1 MAQADALQPSHDAPS
16 YVRKHTPQI
25 SISDDNHHVTEA
37 IGGMYGSDDDDY
49 LTPSNRNSRPLSFV
63 GSAIEAYQL
72 APSYLDTKRSSPPR
86 SPLQQTGSNE
96 KLPSSDSVTRKGS
109 LGSENLPLDP
119 SSPPPLSRKSSSSA
133 ETAVQQFP
141 LNDIDYES
149 SPAAVAQELNNLQAI
164 RRMSMS
170 VDNADPDLPSF
181 GSPASPG
188 STSPEASDEDEA
200 SRLFWV
206 PARLHPELA
215 PKEFKTFVEDRVDRI
230 RKRSGSGDSL
240 MPGVERSNSG
250 SSLTRKKSMLS
261 RQIDSSKG
269 YEDGAERLQRKRSES
284 GQSPTSPTAENLQE
298 LEGLVSNVSLDSAR
312 NSLDSGVQMADA
324 PILPAPGPALK
335 RSTRTYMRKDRTP
348 FSRRALSRQSDHSK
362 QSESDGEG
370 GRAPSPSLSIREPS
384 SPGITR
390 VQTEP
395 ALARDA
401 AAAPGADRLTSASSE
416 DVSNQKPK
424 PSPAK
429 DAAVPQSSAAPV
441 TTFHSRIATNG
452 RTTAQIPGAS
462 SPIPQIV
469 ETPPAANTFTVPER
483 KSSHI
488 PPSAP
493 QSSQQHSAPHSHGPT
508 QHHAPPRA
516 RPSARGAHSRPPL
529 VHSASSRSNTNKS
542 TLEDISSH
550 PSPLPG
556 SGNTRTDA
564 LTMVPMYEEKKVE
577 KKDSRKTSWNWLL
590 GSEEKDKE
598 KERKTE
604 DKEREKEASKK
615 SKAAAKNQPKTAE
628 KTRLDVLQSSIDG
641 SPTVPKGRE
650 SLVLDRESFKLEEE
664 RKKESSRRSAD
675 GKKDKDSGILSAI
688 FGGGKRSKEQ
698 KQHHQAPKELLRA
711 PSPEPAPRILRPDID
726 YNWTRFSI
734 LEERAIYRMAHM
746 KLANPRR
753 PLHSQV
759 LLSNFMYSYLAKVQ
773 MYHPQSQVPVAQKTA
788 QARQQQ
794 QMQQQQQQQQQQ
806 REQDAAD
813 AEAEEKQ
820 AQENNKYQNWQEQRK
835 SGDQSTAGAVQQ
847 HSVLETPSNASG
859 QKDYLG
865 YSADSQP
872 FGDQSSL
879 WQDEENNEL
888 W

>member
-1 MAQADALQPSHDAPS
+1 MLQAHTLQASHDAQS
-16 YVRKHTPQI
+16 YVRRHTPQI
-25 SISDDNHHVTEA
+25 SISDDDHHVTEA
-37 IGGMYGSDDDDY
+37 MATAYGSDDDEY
-49 LTPSNRNSRPLSFV
+49 LVPSSNRNSRPLSFV

-72 APSYLDTKRSSPPR
+72 GPSYLDTKPPR

-96 KLPSSDSVTRKGS
+96 KLPTTSDTAARKGS
-109 LGSENLPLDP
+109 LGSENLPLDSSS
-119 SSPPPLSRKSSSSA
+119 SSPPTLSRKSSSSA

-141 LNDIDYES
+141 LNNIDYES
-149 SPAAVAQELNNLQAI
+149 SPAAITQELNNLQAI

-181 GSPASPG
+181 GASAP
-188 STSPEASDEDEA
+188 TSPEPSDEDEA

-215 PKEFKTFVEDRVDRI
+215 PVEFKTFVEDRVDRI
-230 RKRSGSGDSL
+230 RKRSVSGDSL
-240 MPGVERSNSG
+240 MPGVERSSSG

-269 YEDGAERLQRKRSES
+269 YEDGAERLQRKRSEKEHS
-284 GQSPTSPTAENLQE
+284 QTSPTAENLQE
-298 LEGLVSNVSLDSAR
+298 LETLVNNVDLDSAR
-312 NSLDSGVQMADA
+312 NSLDSGVHMDDA
-324 PILPAPGPALK
+324 PILPAGGPALK
-335 RSTRTYMRKDRTP
+335 RSTRTYMRKDRAP
-348 FSRRALSRQSDHSK
+348 FSRRALGRQPDNAR
-362 QSESDGEG
+362 QSESDGESS
-370 GRAPSPSLSIREPS
+370 RAPSPALSMREPP
-384 SPGITR
+384 SPGINR

-395 ALARDA
+395 VVARDTA
-401 AAAPGADRLTSASSE
+401 AGAARLTSTSSE
-416 DVSNQKPK
+416 DLAQHKPM
-424 PSPAK
+424 PSQPKASIPP
-429 DAAVPQSSAAPV
+429 PQSSVPV

-452 RTTAQIPGAS
+452 RTTAAVPGAS

-488 PPSAP
+488 PPSTP
-493 QSSQQHSAPHSHGPT
+493 PSSQQHATAPPPLSHGQT

-516 RPSARGAHSRPPL
+516 RPSPRGAQSRPSL
-529 VHSASSRSNTNKS
+529 IHSNSGRSTKS
-542 TLEDISSH
+542 TLEDISLH

-564 LTMVPMYEEKKVE
+564 LTMVPTYEDKKVE

-615 SKAAAKNQPKTAE
+615 SKAAAKQHPKPAE

-641 SPTVPKGRE
+641 NPTVPKGRE
-650 SLVLDRESFKLEEE
+650 SLVIDRESFKLEEE
-664 RKKESSRRSAD
+664 RRRESTRKSSDGRKE
-675 GKKDKDSGILSAI
+675 KDSGILSAI

-698 KQHHQAPKELLRA
+698 KQQHQAPKESLRA
-711 PSPEPAPRILRPDID
+711 PSPDPIPRILRPDID

-806 REQDAAD
+806 QDQMEQQHGDAAS
-813 AEAEEKQ
+813 AEKVREDTE
-820 AQENNKYQNWQEQRK
+820 
-835 SGDQSTAGAVQQ
+835 STMNQ
-847 HSVLETPSNASG
+847 LLT
-859 QKDYLG
+859 YL
-865 YSADSQP
+865 
-872 FGDQSSL
+872 
-879 WQDEENNEL
+879 
-888 W
+888 

>member
-1 MAQADALQPSHDAPS
+1 MAQAHILQASHDAQS
-16 YVRKHTPQI
+16 YVRRHSPQI

-37 IGGMYGSDDDDY
+37 ITAAYDDDDY
-49 LTPSNRNSRPLSFV
+49 LMPSNRNSRPLSFV

-72 APSYLDTKRSSPPR
+72 GPRSSPPR

-96 KLPSSDSVTRKGS
+96 KLPTADASARKTNHGT
-109 LGSENLPLDP
+109 ENLPLES
-119 SSPPPLSRKSSSSA
+119 SSPPTLSRKSSSS

-149 SPAAVAQELNNLQAI
+149 SPAAITQELNNLQAI

-170 VDNADPDLPSF
+170 VDNADPDLPTF
-181 GSPASPG
+181 GSSTP
-188 STSPEASDEDEA
+188 TSPEPSDEDED

-215 PKEFKTFVEDRVDRI
+215 PVEFKTFVEDRVDRI
-230 RKRSGSGDSL
+230 RKRSVTGDSL

-250 SSLTRKKSMLS
+250 NSLTRKKSMLS
-261 RQIDSSKG
+261 RQIDSPKG
-269 YEDGAERLQRKRSES
+269 YEDGAERLQRKRSEKE
-284 GQSPTSPTAENLQE
+284 QSHTPPTAENLQE
-298 LEGLVSNVSLDSAR
+298 LEDLVSSVDLDSAR

-324 PILPAPGPALK
+324 PIMPAPGPALK
-335 RSTRTYMRKDRTP
+335 RSTRTYMRKDRAP
-348 FSRRALSRQSDHSK
+348 FSRRALSRQSDNTR

-370 GRAPSPSLSIREPS
+370 SRAPSPALSMREPP
-384 SPGITR
+384 SPGINR

-395 ALARDA
+395 AVARDA
-401 AAAPGADRLTSASSE
+401 AAGASRLTSTSSE
-416 DVSNQKPK
+416 DLAQHKTKASQTKTSTPLQNP
-424 PSPAK
+424 
-429 DAAVPQSSAAPV
+429 VPN

-452 RTTAQIPGAS
+452 RTTAPIPGAS

-469 ETPPAANTFTVPER
+469 ETPPAANNFTVPER

-493 QSSQQHSAPHSHGPT
+493 LSSQQHSTPTSSHGST

-516 RPSARGAHSRPPL
+516 RPSARGAHSRPSL
-529 VHSASSRSNTNKS
+529 VHSNSSRSTKS

-564 LTMVPMYEEKKVE
+564 LTMVPTYEEKKVE

-598 KERKTE
+598 KERRTE

-615 SKAAAKNQPKTAE
+615 SKAAAKQHPKAAE

-641 SPTVPKGRE
+641 NPVVPKGRE
-650 SLVLDRESFKLEEE
+650 SLVIDRESFKLEEE
-664 RKKESSRRSAD
+664 RRKESTRKSTD

-698 KQHHQAPKELLRA
+698 KHQHQAPKESLRA
-711 PSPEPAPRILRPDID
+711 PSPDPVPRILRPDID

-773 MYHPQSQVPVAQKTA
+773 MYHPQSQAPVAQKTA

-794 QMQQQQQQQQQQ
+794 QMQQQQQSHQQQQQ
-806 REQDAAD
+806 QDQLQQQHDDAASD
-813 AEAEEKQ
+813 EKRQPGDHASAGAE
-820 AQENNKYQNWQEQRK
+820 
-835 SGDQSTAGAVQQ
+835 QSTRPVDG
-847 HSVLETPSNASG
+847 TPNNNSS

-872 FGDQSSL
+872 FGDQGSL
-879 WQDEENNEL
+879 WQDEEKSEM

>member
-1 MAQADALQPSHDAPS
+1 MAQAHILQASHDAQS
-16 YVRKHTPQI
+16 YVRRHSPQI

-37 IGGMYGSDDDDY
+37 ITAAYDDDDY
-49 LTPSNRNSRPLSFV
+49 LMPSNRNSRPLSFV

-72 APSYLDTKRSSPPR
+72 GPGYLDNKHSLPPR

-96 KLPSSDSVTRKGS
+96 KLPTADTSARKANHGT
-109 LGSENLPLDP
+109 ENLPLES
-119 SSPPPLSRKSSSSA
+119 SSPPTLSRKSSSS

-149 SPAAVAQELNNLQAI
+149 SPAAITQELNNLQAI

-170 VDNADPDLPSF
+170 VDNADPDLPTF
-181 GSPASPG
+181 GSSAP
-188 STSPEASDEDEA
+188 TSPEPSDEDED

-215 PKEFKTFVEDRVDRI
+215 PVEFKTFVEDRVDRI
-230 RKRSGSGDSL
+230 RKRSVTGDSL

-250 SSLTRKKSMLS
+250 NSLTRKKSMLS
-261 RQIDSSKG
+261 RQIDSPKG
-269 YEDGAERLQRKRSES
+269 YEDGAERLQRKRSEKE
-284 GQSPTSPTAENLQE
+284 QSHTPPTAENLQE
-298 LEGLVSNVSLDSAR
+298 LEDLVNSVDLDSAR

-324 PILPAPGPALK
+324 PIMPAPGPALK
-335 RSTRTYMRKDRTP
+335 RSTRTYMRKDRAP
-348 FSRRALSRQSDHSK
+348 FSRRALSRQSDNAR

-370 GRAPSPSLSIREPS
+370 SRAPSPALSMREPP
-384 SPGITR
+384 SPGINR

-395 ALARDA
+395 AVARDA
-401 AAAPGADRLTSASSE
+401 AAGASRLTSTSSE
-416 DVSNQKPK
+416 DLALHKTKASQ
-424 PSPAK
+424 AK
-429 DAAVPQSSAAPV
+429 TSTPLQNPVPN

-452 RTTAQIPGAS
+452 RTTAPIPGAS
-462 SPIPQIV
+462 SPIPQIA
-469 ETPPAANTFTVPER
+469 ETPPAANNFTVPER

-488 PPSAP
+488 PPSTP
-493 QSSQQHSAPHSHGPT
+493 LSSQQHSTPPSSHGST
-508 QHHAPPRA
+508 QHHAAPRA
-516 RPSARGAHSRPPL
+516 RPSARGAHSRPSL
-529 VHSASSRSNTNKS
+529 VHSNSSRSTKS

-564 LTMVPMYEEKKVE
+564 LTMVPTYEEKKVE

-598 KERKTE
+598 KERRTE

-615 SKAAAKNQPKTAE
+615 SKAAAKQHPKPAE

-641 SPTVPKGRE
+641 NAVVPKGRE
-650 SLVLDRESFKLEEE
+650 SLVIDRESFKLEEE
-664 RKKESSRRSAD
+664 RRKESTRKSTD
-675 GKKDKDSGILSAI
+675 GKKDKDTGILSAI

-698 KQHHQAPKELLRA
+698 KHQHQAPKESLRA
-711 PSPEPAPRILRPDID
+711 PSPDPVPRILRPDID

-773 MYHPQSQVPVAQKTA
+773 MYHPQSQAPVAQKTA

-794 QMQQQQQQQQQQ
+794 QMQQQQQQSQQQQ
-806 REQDAAD
+806 QQQDQLQQQHDDAASD
-813 AEAEEKQ
+813 EKVRGDSET
-820 AQENNKYQNWQEQRK
+820 ATDQRLTR
-835 SGDQSTAGAVQQ
+835 S
-847 HSVLETPSNASG
+847 
-859 QKDYLG
+859 
-865 YSADSQP
+865 
-872 FGDQSSL
+872 
-879 WQDEENNEL
+879 
-888 W
+888 

>member
-1 MAQADALQPSHDAPS
+1 MPQADAFQASHDAPS
-16 YVRKHTPQI
+16 YVRRHTPQI

-37 IGGMYGSDDDDY
+37 IGGMYGDDDDDY

-96 KLPSSDSVTRKGS
+96 KLPSSDTASRKGS
-109 LGSENLPLDP
+109 LGSENLPLDA
-119 SSPPPLSRKSSSSA
+119 SSPPTLSRKSSSSA

-181 GSPASPG
+181 GSAAP
-188 STSPEASDEDEA
+188 TSPEAVDEDEA

-269 YEDGAERLQRKRSES
+269 YEDGAERLQRKRSERE
-284 GQSPTSPTAENLQE
+284 QSQISPTAENLQE
-298 LEGLVSNVSLDSAR
+298 LEGLVNNVSLDSAR

-324 PILPAPGPALK
+324 PVLPAPGPALK
-335 RSTRTYMRKDRTP
+335 RSTRTYMRKDRAP
-348 FSRRALSRQSDHSK
+348 FSRRGLSRQPDSR

-370 GRAPSPSLSIREPS
+370 SRAPSPALSMREPP
-384 SPGITR
+384 SPGINR

-395 ALARDA
+395 ALARDTVAGA
-401 AAAPGADRLTSASSE
+401 ARLSSASSE
-416 DVSNQKPK
+416 DLVQHKTKASQ
-424 PSPAK
+424 AK
-429 DAAVPQSSAAPV
+429 DSTPSQNAIPV

-452 RTTAQIPGAS
+452 RTTAPIPGVS
-462 SPIPQIV
+462 SPIPHIV
-469 ETPPAANTFTVPER
+469 ETPPATNSFTVPER

-488 PPSAP
+488 PPSNP
-493 QSSQQHSAPHSHGPT
+493 ISTQQHSTPVPSHGSA

-516 RPSARGAHSRPPL
+516 RPSARGAHSRPSL
-529 VHSASSRSNTNKS
+529 VHSNSARSTKS

-564 LTMVPMYEEKKVE
+564 LTMVPTYEEKKVE

-598 KERKTE
+598 KERRTE

-615 SKAAAKNQPKTAE
+615 LKAAAKQHPKTAE

-641 SPTVPKGRE
+641 NATVPKGRE
-650 SLVLDRESFKLEEE
+650 SLVLDRESFRLDEE
-664 RKKESSRRSAD
+664 RKKDSTRKSAD
-675 GKKDKDSGILSAI
+675 GRKDKDSGILSAI
-688 FGGGKRSKEQ
+688 FGGGKRSKEH
-698 KQHHQAPKELLRA
+698 KQQSQAPKESLRA
-711 PSPEPAPRILRPDID
+711 PSPEPLPRILRPDID

-773 MYHPQSQVPVAQKTA
+773 MYHPQSSVPIAQKTA
-788 QARQQQ
+788 QAKQQQ
-794 QMQQQQQQQQQQ
+794 QMQHQQQHQQH
-806 REQDAAD
+806 QDDVEAD
-813 AEAEEKQ
+813 EKDLV
-820 AQENNKYQNWQEQRK
+820 
-835 SGDQSTAGAVQQ
+835 SAGAEQTAQ
-847 HSVLETPSNASG
+847 PAHETPNNNSG
-859 QKDYLG
+859 QTDYLG

-872 FGDQSSL
+872 FGDQGSL
-879 WQDEENNEL
+879 WQDEEKSEL

>member
-1 MAQADALQPSHDAPS
+1 MPQAHTAQPSHDAQS
-16 YVRKHTPQI
+16 YVRRHAPQI
-25 SISDDNHHVTEA
+25 SISDDDHHVTEA
-37 IGGMYGSDDDDY
+37 IMSRYDGSDDDDY
-49 LTPSNRNSRPLSFV
+49 LAPNSSNRNSRPLSFV

-72 APSYLDTKRSSPPR
+72 GPSYLDTKRSLPPPR

-96 KLPSSDSVTRKGS
+96 KLPAPDAAARKTT
-109 LGSENLPLDP
+109 LGSENLPLE
-119 SSPPPLSRKSSSSA
+119 SASPPTLSRKSSSSA

-149 SPAAVAQELNNLQAI
+149 SPAAITQELNNLQAI

-181 GSPASPG
+181 NSSAP
-188 STSPEASDEDEA
+188 TSPEPTDEDEA

-215 PKEFKTFVEDRVDRI
+215 PVEFKTFVEDRVDRI
-230 RKRSGSGDSL
+230 RKRSVSGDSL
-240 MPGVERSNSG
+240 MPGVERSGSS

-269 YEDGAERLQRKRSES
+269 YEDGAERLQRKRSEKE
-284 GQSPTSPTAENLQE
+284 QSQPSPTAENLQE
-298 LEGLVSNVSLDSAR
+298 LEGLVNGIDLDSAR

-324 PILPAPGPALK
+324 PILPAPGPTLK
-335 RSTRTYMRKDRTP
+335 RSTRTYMRKDRAP
-348 FSRRALSRQSDHSK
+348 FSRRALGRQADNSK
-362 QSESDGEG
+362 QSESEGEG
-370 GRAPSPSLSIREPS
+370 SRAPSPALSMREPP
-384 SPGITR
+384 SPGINR

-395 ALARDA
+395 VAARDA
-401 AAAPGADRLTSASSE
+401 TAGASRLTSTSSE
-416 DVSNQKPK
+416 DLAQHKTNAGQAQVGNNPPPPQN
-424 PSPAK
+424 
-429 DAAVPQSSAAPV
+429 AVPV

-452 RTTAQIPGAS
+452 RTTAPVPGAS

-483 KSSHI
+483 KSSHV
-488 PPSAP
+488 PPSTP
-493 QSSQQHSAPHSHGPT
+493 LSSQQHSATPPSHGPA

-516 RPSARGAHSRPPL
+516 RPSARGAHSRPSL
-529 VHSASSRSNTNKS
+529 VHSNSSRSTKS
-542 TLEDISSH
+542 TLEDISAH

-564 LTMVPMYEEKKVE
+564 LTMVPTYEEKKVE

-598 KERKTE
+598 KERRTE

-615 SKAAAKNQPKTAE
+615 SKAAAKQHPKPAE

-641 SPTVPKGRE
+641 NPTVPKGRE

-664 RKKESSRRSAD
+664 RRKESTRKSTD
-675 GKKDKDSGILSAI
+675 GRKEKDSGILSAI

-698 KQHHQAPKELLRA
+698 KHQYQAPKESLRA
-711 PSPEPAPRILRPDID
+711 PSPDPTPRVLRPDID

-773 MYHPQSQVPVAQKTA
+773 MYHPQSQAPVAQKTA

-794 QMQQQQQQQQQQ
+794 QMQQQQQSQPHQQQQDQQQQ
-806 REQDAAD
+806 REEDAASD
-813 AEAEEKQ
+813 EKVC
-820 AQENNKYQNWQEQRK
+820 ANT
-835 SGDQSTAGAVQQ
+835 D
-847 HSVLETPSNASG
+847 SVMN
-859 QKDYLG
+859 
-865 YSADSQP
+865 QP
-872 FGDQSSL
+872 L
-879 WQDEENNEL
+879 TL
-888 W
+888 L

>member
-1 MAQADALQPSHDAPS
+1 MPQADAIQASHDAPS
-16 YVRKHTPQI
+16 YVRRHTPQI

-37 IGGMYGSDDDDY
+37 IGGMYGGDDDDY

-96 KLPSSDSVTRKGS
+96 KVPSSDTTSRKGS
-109 LGSENLPLDP
+109 LGSENLPLDS
-119 SSPPPLSRKSSSSA
+119 SSPPTLSRKSSSSA

-181 GSPASPG
+181 GSSAP
-188 STSPEASDEDEA
+188 TSPEATDEDEA

-269 YEDGAERLQRKRSES
+269 YEDGAERLQRKRSERE
-284 GQSPTSPTAENLQE
+284 QSQTSPTAENLQE
-298 LEGLVSNVSLDSAR
+298 LEGLVNNVNLDSAR

-324 PILPAPGPALK
+324 PVLPAPGPALK

-348 FSRRALSRQSDHSK
+348 FSRRGLGRQADSR

-370 GRAPSPSLSIREPS
+370 GRAPSPALSMQEPP
-384 SPGITR
+384 SPGISR
-390 VQTEP
+390 IQTEP
-395 ALARDA
+395 ASARDA
-401 AAAPGADRLTSASSE
+401 VAGAGRLSSASSE
-416 DVSNQKPK
+416 DLIQHKTKASQ
-424 PSPAK
+424 AK
-429 DAAVPQSSAAPV
+429 DSTPPPPPQNAAPV

-452 RTTAQIPGAS
+452 RTTAPIPGAS
-462 SPIPQIV
+462 SPIPHIV
-469 ETPPAANTFTVPER
+469 ETPPATNSFTVPER

-488 PPSAP
+488 PPSTP
-493 QSSQQHSAPHSHGPT
+493 PSTQQHSTPAPSNGPA

-516 RPSARGAHSRPPL
+516 RPSARGAHSRPSL
-529 VHSASSRSNTNKS
+529 VHSNSARSTKS

-564 LTMVPMYEEKKVE
+564 LTMVPTYEDKKVE

-590 GSEEKDKE
+590 GSEEKDRE

-615 SKAAAKNQPKTAE
+615 LKAAAKQHPKTAE

-641 SPTVPKGRE
+641 NATIPKGRE
-650 SLVLDRESFKLEEE
+650 SLVLDRESFRLDEE
-664 RKKESSRRSAD
+664 RKKESSRKSTD
-675 GKKDKDSGILSAI
+675 GRKDKDSGILSAI
-688 FGGGKRSKEQ
+688 FGGGKRSKEH
-698 KQHHQAPKELLRA
+698 KQQSQVPKESLRA

-773 MYHPQSQVPVAQKTA
+773 MYHPQSSVPVAQKTA
-788 QARQQQ
+788 QAKQQQ
-794 QMQQQQQQQQQQ
+794 QMQQQQRQQQH
-806 REQDAAD
+806 QDD
-813 AEAEEKQ
+813 AEAD
-820 AQENNKYQNWQEQRK
+820 
-835 SGDQSTAGAVQQ
+835 DQQQDHVSAGAEQAAQPV
-847 HSVLETPSNASG
+847 HETPNNNSS

-872 FGDQSSL
+872 FGDQGSL
-879 WQDEENNEL
+879 WQDEEKSEL

>member
-1 MAQADALQPSHDAPS
+1 VQASHDAPN
-16 YVRKHTPQI
+16 YVRRHTPQI
-25 SISDDNHHVTEA
+25 SISDDDHHVTEA
-37 IGGMYGSDDDDY
+37 ITAAYGSDDDDY

-72 APSYLDTKRSSPPR
+72 GPAYLDTKRNSPPR
-86 SPLQQTGSNE
+86 SPLQQTGTNE
-96 KLPSSDSVTRKGS
+96 RLPTSDTTARKGS
-109 LGSENLPLDP
+109 HGSENLPLES
-119 SSPPPLSRKSSSSA
+119 SSPPTLSRKSSSSD
-133 ETAVQQFP
+133 TAVQQFP
-141 LNDIDYES
+141 LTDID

-170 VDNADPDLPSF
+170 VDNADPDLPTF
-181 GSPASPG
+181 GSSAP
-188 STSPEASDEDEA
+188 TSPEPSDEDEA

-215 PKEFKTFVEDRVDRI
+215 PVEFKTFVEDRVDRI
-230 RKRSGSGDSL
+230 RKRSVSGDSL

-250 SSLTRKKSMLS
+250 NSLTRKKSMLS

-269 YEDGAERLQRKRSES
+269 YEDGAERLQRKRSEKE
-284 GQSPTSPTAENLQE
+284 QSLTLPTFENLQE
-298 LEGLVSNVSLDSAR
+298 LEGLVNNVDLDSAR

-324 PILPAPGPALK
+324 PITPAPGPALK
-335 RSTRTYMRKDRTP
+335 RSTRTYMRKDRAP
-348 FSRRALSRQSDHSK
+348 FSRRALSRQSDNTR

-370 GRAPSPSLSIREPS
+370 SRAPSPALSMREPPA
-384 SPGITR
+384 PGINR

-395 ALARDA
+395 AAARDA
-401 AAAPGADRLTSASSE
+401 GAGAGRLTSTSSE
-416 DVSNQKPK
+416 DLSQHKTKPTQANT
-424 PSPAK
+424 STSL
-429 DAAVPQSSAAPV
+429 QSSVPN

-452 RTTAQIPGAS
+452 RTTAPIPGAS

-469 ETPPAANTFTVPER
+469 ETPPAANSFTVPER
-483 KSSHI
+483 RSSHI
-488 PPSAP
+488 PPSTP
-493 QSSQQHSAPHSHGPT
+493 LPSQQHSTPPSSHGPT
-508 QHHAPPRA
+508 QHHAPPPRA
-516 RPSARGAHSRPPL
+516 RPSARGAHSRPSL
-529 VHSASSRSNTNKS
+529 VHSNSSRTTKS
-542 TLEDISSH
+542 TLEDISAH

-564 LTMVPMYEEKKVE
+564 LTMVPTYEEKKVE

-604 DKEREKEASKK
+604 DKEREKEATKK
-615 SKAAAKNQPKTAE
+615 SKAAAKQHPKAAE

-641 SPTVPKGRE
+641 NPAVPKGRE

-664 RKKESSRRSAD
+664 RRKESTRKSSD
-675 GKKDKDSGILSAI
+675 GRKDKDSGILSAI

-698 KQHHQAPKELLRA
+698 KHQHQPPKESLRA
-711 PSPEPAPRILRPDID
+711 PSPDPVPRILRPDID

-794 QMQQQQQQQQQQ
+794 QMQQQQQQSQQQQ
-806 REQDAAD
+806 QDQLQQQHDDAASD
-813 AEAEEKQ
+813 DRVSRNSESAMD
-820 AQENNKYQNWQEQRK
+820 QRLTF
-835 SGDQSTAGAVQQ
+835 S
-847 HSVLETPSNASG
+847 
-859 QKDYLG
+859 
-865 YSADSQP
+865 
-872 FGDQSSL
+872 
-879 WQDEENNEL
+879 
-888 W
+888 

>member
-1 MAQADALQPSHDAPS
+1 MQASHDAPN
-16 YVRKHTPQI
+16 YVRRHTPQI

-49 LTPSNRNSRPLSFV
+49 LAPSNRNSRPLSFV
-63 GSAIEAYQL
+63 GSALETYQL

-96 KLPSSDSVTRKGS
+96 KLPSSDTAARKGS
-109 LGSENLPLDP
+109 LGSENLPLDS
-119 SSPPPLSRKSSSSA
+119 SSPPTLSRKSSSSA

-181 GSPASPG
+181 GASAP
-188 STSPEASDEDEA
+188 TSPEPTDDDEA

-269 YEDGAERLQRKRSES
+269 YEDGAERLQRKRSERE
-284 GQSPTSPTAENLQE
+284 QSQTSSPTAENLQE
-298 LEGLVSNVSLDSAR
+298 LEGLVNNVSLDSAR

-324 PILPAPGPALK
+324 PVLPPPGPALK
-335 RSTRTYMRKDRTP
+335 RSTKTYMRKDRAP
-348 FSRRALSRQSDHSK
+348 FSRRGLSRQSDNSR

-370 GRAPSPSLSIREPS
+370 SRAPSPALSMREPS
-384 SPGITR
+384 SPGINR

-395 ALARDA
+395 VPARDTA
-401 AAAPGADRLTSASSE
+401 AGAGRPPSDLVQHKTNASQAKDSAS
-416 DVSNQKPK
+416 
-424 PSPAK
+424 
-429 DAAVPQSSAAPV
+429 PQSSVPV
-441 TTFHSRIATNG
+441 TTFHSKIATNG
-452 RTTAQIPGAS
+452 RTTAAIPGAS

-469 ETPPAANTFTVPER
+469 ETPPAANSFTVPER
-483 KSSHI
+483 KSSHV

-493 QSSQQHSAPHSHGPT
+493 LHSQQQQQHSIPLSHGPT
-508 QHHAPPRA
+508 QHHGPPRT
-516 RPSARGAHSRPPL
+516 RPSARGAPSRPSL
-529 VHSASSRSNTNKS
+529 MHSNSSRSTKS

-564 LTMVPMYEEKKVE
+564 LTMVPTYEEKKVE

-598 KERKTE
+598 KERRTE

-615 SKAAAKNQPKTAE
+615 QKAAAKQHPKTAE

-641 SPTVPKGRE
+641 NATIPKGRE
-650 SLVLDRESFKLEEE
+650 SLVLDRESFRLEEE
-664 RKKESSRRSAD
+664 RKKESSRKSAD
-675 GKKDKDSGILSAI
+675 GRKDKDSGILSAI
-688 FGGGKRSKEQ
+688 FGGGKRSKEP
-698 KQHHQAPKELLRA
+698 KQQYHAPKESLRA

-794 QMQQQQQQQQQQ
+794 LQQQQQQQIQQQ
-806 REQDAAD
+806 QQPSEQQQDGVAAD
-813 AEAEEKQ
+813 GKQ
-820 AQENNKYQNWQEQRK
+820 HQPEHQA
-835 SGDQSTAGAVQQ
+835 SAGAGPPAQ
-847 HSVLETPSNASG
+847 SVHETPANNMS
-859 QKDYLG
+859 QTDYLG
-865 YSADSQP
+865 YSTDSQP

-879 WQDEENNEL
+879 WQDEEKSEL

>member
-1 MAQADALQPSHDAPS
+1 MPRTYTLQASHDAS
-16 YVRKHTPQI
+16 TYVRRHQPQI
-25 SISDDNHHVTEA
+25 SISDDDHHVTEA
-37 IGGMYGSDDDDY
+37 VQSMYGNDDDEY

-72 APSYLDTKRSSPPR
+72 GPAYLDAKRSSPPR

-96 KLPSSDSVTRKGS
+96 KLPTSDIIARKHNH
-109 LGSENLPLDP
+109 GSENLPLES
-119 SSPPPLSRKSSSSA
+119 SSPPTLSRKSSSS

-170 VDNADPDLPSF
+170 VDNADPDLPTF
-181 GSPASPG
+181 GSSAP
-188 STSPEASDEDEA
+188 TSPEPNDEDEA

-215 PKEFKTFVEDRVDRI
+215 PVEFKTFVEDRVDRI
-230 RKRSGSGDSL
+230 RKRSVSGDSL

-250 SSLTRKKSMLS
+250 NSLTRKKSMLS

-269 YEDGAERLQRKRSES
+269 YEDGAERLQRKRSEKE
-284 GQSPTSPTAENLQE
+284 QSHTLPTVENLQE
-298 LEGLVSNVSLDSAR
+298 LEGLVNNVDLDSAR

-335 RSTRTYMRKDRTP
+335 RSTRTYMRKDRAP
-348 FSRRALSRQSDHSK
+348 FSRRALSRQSDNTR

-370 GRAPSPSLSIREPS
+370 GRAPSPALSMREPS
-384 SPGITR
+384 SPGINR

-395 ALARDA
+395 VVARDA
-401 AAAPGADRLTSASSE
+401 AAGAGRLTSTSSE
-416 DVSNQKPK
+416 DLSQHKPK
-424 PSPAK
+424 SSQANTST
-429 DAAVPQSSAAPV
+429 ALQSSVPN

-452 RTTAQIPGAS
+452 RTTAPIPGAS

-469 ETPPAANTFTVPER
+469 ETPPANSFTVPER

-493 QSSQQHSAPHSHGPT
+493 VSSQQHSTPPSSHGST

-516 RPSARGAHSRPPL
+516 RPSARGAHSRPSL
-529 VHSASSRSNTNKS
+529 VHSNSSRSTKS

-556 SGNTRTDA
+556 SGATRTDA
-564 LTMVPMYEEKKVE
+564 LTMVPTYEEKKVE

-598 KERKTE
+598 KERRTE

-615 SKAAAKNQPKTAE
+615 SKAAAKQHPKTAE

-641 SPTVPKGRE
+641 NATVSKGRE

-664 RKKESSRRSAD
+664 RRKESTRKSSD
-675 GKKDKDSGILSAI
+675 GRKDKDSGILSAI

-698 KQHHQAPKELLRA
+698 KHQHQPPKESLRA
-711 PSPEPAPRILRPDID
+711 PSPDPLPRILRPDID

-794 QMQQQQQQQQQQ
+794 QMQQQQSQQQQQDQ
-806 REQDAAD
+806 LQQHHDDAASD
-813 AEAEEKQ
+813 EKVC
-820 AQENNKYQNWQEQRK
+820 QNI
-835 SGDQSTAGAVQQ
+835 
-847 HSVLETPSNASG
+847 
-859 QKDYLG
+859 
-865 YSADSQP
+865 
-872 FGDQSSL
+872 
-879 WQDEENNEL
+879 
-888 W
+888 

>member
-1 MAQADALQPSHDAPS
+1 MPQANPLQASHDAPS
-16 YVRKHTPQI
+16 YVRRHTPQI

-63 GSAIEAYQL
+63 GSALETYQL

-96 KLPSSDSVTRKGS
+96 KLPSCDTAARKGS
-109 LGSENLPLDP
+109 LGSENLPVDS
-119 SSPPPLSRKSSSSA
+119 SSPPTLSRKSSSSA

-181 GSPASPG
+181 GSSAP
-188 STSPEASDEDEA
+188 TSPEATDDDEA

-269 YEDGAERLQRKRSES
+269 YEDGAERLQRKRSEKE
-284 GQSPTSPTAENLQE
+284 QSQTSPTAENLQE
-298 LEGLVSNVSLDSAR
+298 LEGLVNNVNLESAR

-335 RSTRTYMRKDRTP
+335 RSTRTYMRKDRAP
-348 FSRRALSRQSDHSK
+348 FSRRGLSRQSETGR

-370 GRAPSPSLSIREPS
+370 SRAPSPALSMREPP
-384 SPGITR
+384 SPGINR

-395 ALARDA
+395 ALARDTVA
-401 AAAPGADRLTSASSE
+401 GAVRLTSASSE
-416 DVSNQKPK
+416 DLVQQKTPANQ
-424 PSPAK
+424 AK
-429 DAAVPQSSAAPV
+429 DGASSQSSVPV
-441 TTFHSRIATNG
+441 TAFHSKIATNG
-452 RTTAQIPGAS
+452 RTTAPIPGAS

-469 ETPPAANTFTVPER
+469 ETPPSANSFTVPER
-483 KSSHI
+483 KSSHV
-488 PPSAP
+488 PPSTP
-493 QSSQQHSAPHSHGPT
+493 LSSQQQQQHSTPSHGPT
-508 QHHAPPRA
+508 QHHGPPRA
-516 RPSARGAHSRPPL
+516 RSSARGAHSRPSL
-529 VHSASSRSNTNKS
+529 IHSSSTRSTKS

-564 LTMVPMYEEKKVE
+564 LTMVPTYEEKKVE

-598 KERKTE
+598 KERRTE

-615 SKAAAKNQPKTAE
+615 LKAAAKQHPKTAE

-641 SPTVPKGRE
+641 NATIPKGRE
-650 SLVLDRESFKLEEE
+650 SLVLDRESFRLEEE
-664 RKKESSRRSAD
+664 RKKESSRKSAD
-675 GKKDKDSGILSAI
+675 GRKDKDSGILSAI
-688 FGGGKRSKEQ
+688 FGGGKRSKEH
-698 KQHHQAPKELLRA
+698 KQQYQAPKESLRA

-773 MYHPQSQVPVAQKTA
+773 MYHPQSQAPVAQKTA

-794 QMQQQQQQQQQQ
+794 LQQQQQQQHQHQQQ
-806 REQDAAD
+806 QQSSEQQQDGVAAD
-813 AEAEEKQ
+813 DKVRFC
-820 AQENNKYQNWQEQRK
+820 EQ
-835 SGDQSTAGAVQQ
+835 SALIQMT
-847 HSVLETPSNASG
+847 
-859 QKDYLG
+859 
-865 YSADSQP
+865 YSI
-872 FGDQSSL
+872 SL
-879 WQDEENNEL
+879 
-888 W
+888 

>member
-1 MAQADALQPSHDAPS
+1 MPQAHAAQASHDAPS

-25 SISDDNHHVTEA
+25 SISDDDHHVTEA
-37 IGGMYGSDDDDY
+37 VQSYYGNDDDDEY
-49 LTPSNRNSRPLSFV
+49 LTPSTRNSRPLSFV

-72 APSYLDTKRSSPPR
+72 GSSYLDTRRSSPPR
-86 SPLQQTGSNE
+86 SPLQQTGTNE
-96 KLPSSDSVTRKGS
+96 KLPTTDANTRKANH
-109 LGSENLPLDP
+109 GSENSPLES
-119 SSPPPLSRKSSSSA
+119 SSPPPTLSRKSSSS

-141 LNDIDYES
+141 LNNDYES
-149 SPAAVAQELNNLQAI
+149 NPTSLAQELNNLQAI

-170 VDNADPDLPSF
+170 VDNADPDLPTF
-181 GSPASPG
+181 GSSAP
-188 STSPEASDEDEA
+188 TSPEPSDEDEA

-215 PKEFKTFVEDRVDRI
+215 PVEFKTFVEDRVDRI
-230 RKRSGSGDSL
+230 RKRSVSGDSL

-269 YEDGAERLQRKRSES
+269 YEDGAERLQRKRSEKE
-284 GQSPTSPTAENLQE
+284 QSHPLPMVENLQE
-298 LEGLVSNVSLDSAR
+298 LEGLVNNVDLDSAR

-335 RSTRTYMRKDRTP
+335 RSTRTYMRKDRAP
-348 FSRRALSRQSDHSK
+348 FSRRALSRQSDNTR

-370 GRAPSPSLSIREPS
+370 SRAPSPALSMRESPA
-384 SPGITR
+384 PGITR

-395 ALARDA
+395 AVPRDTA
-401 AAAPGADRLTSASSE
+401 AGAGRLTSNSSE
-416 DVSNQKPK
+416 DLSQYNTTKAGQASTSTPLQG
-424 PSPAK
+424 S
-429 DAAVPQSSAAPV
+429 VPN

-452 RTTAQIPGAS
+452 RTTAPVPGAS

-469 ETPPAANTFTVPER
+469 ETPPTTNSFTVPER
-483 KSSHI
+483 KSSHV
-488 PPSAP
+488 PPTAP
-493 QSSQQHSAPHSHGPT
+493 ASSQQHSTPPSSHGPP
-508 QHHAPPRA
+508 QHHGPPRA
-516 RPSARGAHSRPPL
+516 RPSARGAHTRPSL
-529 VHSASSRSNTNKS
+529 VHSNSSRSTKS

-564 LTMVPMYEEKKVE
+564 LTMVPTYEEKKVE

-598 KERKTE
+598 KERRTE

-615 SKAAAKNQPKTAE
+615 SKAAAKQHPKAAE

-641 SPTVPKGRE
+641 NATVPKGRE
-650 SLVLDRESFKLEEE
+650 SLVIDRESFKLEEE
-664 RKKESSRRSAD
+664 RRKESTRKSSD
-675 GKKDKDSGILSAI
+675 GRKDKDSGILSAI

-698 KQHHQAPKELLRA
+698 KHQHQPPKESLRA
-711 PSPEPAPRILRPDID
+711 PSPDPVPRILRPDID

-794 QMQQQQQQQQQQ
+794 QMQQQQQSQPLQQ
-806 REQDAAD
+806 
-813 AEAEEKQ
+813 
-820 AQENNKYQNWQEQRK
+820 
-835 SGDQSTAGAVQQ
+835 DQLHQQ
-847 HSVLETPSNASG
+847 HDDTASDEKVCLDMYSINDQQLTCFPTASG
-859 QKDYLG
+859 R
-865 YSADSQP
+865 
-872 FGDQSSL
+872 
-879 WQDEENNEL
+879 
-888 W
+888 

>member
-1 MAQADALQPSHDAPS
+1 MAQAHILQASHDAQS
-16 YVRKHTPQI
+16 YVRRHSPQI

-37 IGGMYGSDDDDY
+37 ITAAYDDDDY
-49 LTPSNRNSRPLSFV
+49 LMPSNRNSRPLSFV

-72 APSYLDTKRSSPPR
+72 GPRSSPPR

-96 KLPSSDSVTRKGS
+96 KLPTADASARKTNHGT
-109 LGSENLPLDP
+109 ENLPLES
-119 SSPPPLSRKSSSSA
+119 SSPPTLSRKSSSS

-149 SPAAVAQELNNLQAI
+149 SPAAITQELNNLQAI

-170 VDNADPDLPSF
+170 VDNADPDLPTF
-181 GSPASPG
+181 GSSTP
-188 STSPEASDEDEA
+188 TSPEPSDEDED

-215 PKEFKTFVEDRVDRI
+215 PVEFKTFVEDRVDRI
-230 RKRSGSGDSL
+230 RKRSVTGDSL

-250 SSLTRKKSMLS
+250 NSLTRKKSMLS
-261 RQIDSSKG
+261 RQIDSPKG
-269 YEDGAERLQRKRSES
+269 YEDGAERLQRKRSEKE
-284 GQSPTSPTAENLQE
+284 QSHTPPTAENLQE
-298 LEGLVSNVSLDSAR
+298 LEDLVSSVDLDSAR

-324 PILPAPGPALK
+324 PIMPAPGPALK
-335 RSTRTYMRKDRTP
+335 RSTRTYMRKDRAP
-348 FSRRALSRQSDHSK
+348 FSRRALSRQSDNTR

-370 GRAPSPSLSIREPS
+370 SRAPSPALSMREPP
-384 SPGITR
+384 SPGINR

-395 ALARDA
+395 AVARDA
-401 AAAPGADRLTSASSE
+401 AAGASRLTSTSSE
-416 DVSNQKPK
+416 DLAQHKTKASQTKTSTPLQNP
-424 PSPAK
+424 
-429 DAAVPQSSAAPV
+429 VPN

-452 RTTAQIPGAS
+452 RTTAPIPGAS

-469 ETPPAANTFTVPER
+469 ETPPAANNFTVPER

-493 QSSQQHSAPHSHGPT
+493 LSSQQHSTPPSSHGST
-508 QHHAPPRA
+508 QHYAPPRA
-516 RPSARGAHSRPPL
+516 RPSARGAHSRPSL
-529 VHSASSRSNTNKS
+529 VHSNSSRSTKS

-564 LTMVPMYEEKKVE
+564 LTMVPTYEEKKVE

-598 KERKTE
+598 KERRTE

-615 SKAAAKNQPKTAE
+615 SKAAAKQHPKAAE

-641 SPTVPKGRE
+641 NAVVPKGRE
-650 SLVLDRESFKLEEE
+650 SLVIDRESFKLEEE
-664 RKKESSRRSAD
+664 RRKESTRKSTD

-698 KQHHQAPKELLRA
+698 KHQHQAPKESLRA
-711 PSPEPAPRILRPDID
+711 PSPDPVPRILRPDID

-773 MYHPQSQVPVAQKTA
+773 MYHPQSQAPVAQKTA

-794 QMQQQQQQQQQQ
+794 QMQQQQQSQQQQQ
-806 REQDAAD
+806 QQDQLQQQHDDAASD
-813 AEAEEKQ
+813 EKRQ
-820 AQENNKYQNWQEQRK
+820 P
-835 SGDQSTAGAVQQ
+835 GDHASAGAEQSARPVDG
-847 HSVLETPSNASG
+847 TPNNNSS

-872 FGDQSSL
+872 FGDQGSL
-879 WQDEENNEL
+879 WQDEEKSEM

>member
-1 MAQADALQPSHDAPS
+1 MPQADPLQASHDAPS
-16 YVRKHTPQI
+16 YVRRHTPQI

-63 GSAIEAYQL
+63 GSALETYQL

-96 KLPSSDSVTRKGS
+96 KLPSSDTAARKGS
-109 LGSENLPLDP
+109 LGSENLPLDS
-119 SSPPPLSRKSSSSA
+119 SSPPTLSRKSSSSA
-133 ETAVQQFP
+133 DTAVQQFP

-181 GSPASPG
+181 GASAP
-188 STSPEASDEDEA
+188 TSPEPTDDDEA

-269 YEDGAERLQRKRSES
+269 YEDGAERLQRKRSERE
-284 GQSPTSPTAENLQE
+284 QSQTSPTAENLQE
-298 LEGLVSNVSLDSAR
+298 LEGLVNNVGLDSAR
-312 NSLDSGVQMADA
+312 NSLDSGVQMTEA
-324 PILPAPGPALK
+324 PILPPPGPALK
-335 RSTRTYMRKDRTP
+335 RSTRTYMRKDRAP
-348 FSRRALSRQSDHSK
+348 FSRRGLSRQSDNNR

-370 GRAPSPSLSIREPS
+370 SRAPSPALSMREPS
-384 SPGITR
+384 SPGINR

-395 ALARDA
+395 APARDTA
-401 AAAPGADRLTSASSE
+401 TGAGRLTSSSSE
-416 DVSNQKPK
+416 DLVQHKTNASQVKDSA
-424 PSPAK
+424 SPQGS
-429 DAAVPQSSAAPV
+429 VPV
-441 TTFHSRIATNG
+441 TTFHSKIATNG
-452 RTTAQIPGAS
+452 RTTAPIPGAS

-469 ETPPAANTFTVPER
+469 ETPPAANSFTVPER
-483 KSSHI
+483 KSSHV
-488 PPSAP
+488 PPSTP
-493 QSSQQHSAPHSHGPT
+493 LSSQQQQQQQQQQQHSAPLSHGPT
-508 QHHAPPRA
+508 QHHGPPRT
-516 RPSARGAHSRPPL
+516 RPSARGAHSRPSL
-529 VHSASSRSNTNKS
+529 MHSNSSRSTKS

-564 LTMVPMYEEKKVE
+564 LTMVPTYEEKKVE

-590 GSEEKDKE
+590 GSDEKDKE
-598 KERKTE
+598 KERRTE
-604 DKEREKEASKK
+604 DKEREKEAFKK
-615 SKAAAKNQPKTAE
+615 QKAAAKQPPKTAE

-641 SPTVPKGRE
+641 NATIPKGRE
-650 SLVLDRESFKLEEE
+650 SLVLDRESFRLEEE
-664 RKKESSRRSAD
+664 RKKESSRKSSD
-675 GKKDKDSGILSAI
+675 GRKDKDSGILSAI
-688 FGGGKRSKEQ
+688 FGGGKRSKEP
-698 KQHHQAPKELLRA
+698 KQQYHAPKESLRA

-794 QMQQQQQQQQQQ
+794 LQQQQQQQIQQQ
-806 REQDAAD
+806 QQPLEQQQDGVPADGRVRGREQSIMA
-813 AEAEEKQ
+813 
-820 AQENNKYQNWQEQRK
+820 
-835 SGDQSTAGAVQQ
+835 
-847 HSVLETPSNASG
+847 
-859 QKDYLG
+859 
-865 YSADSQP
+865 
-872 FGDQSSL
+872 
-879 WQDEENNEL
+879 
-888 W
+888 

>member
-1 MAQADALQPSHDAPS
+1 MAQAHILQASHDAQS
-16 YVRKHTPQI
+16 YVRRHSPQI

-37 IGGMYGSDDDDY
+37 ITAAYDDDDY
-49 LTPSNRNSRPLSFV
+49 LMPSNRNSRPLSFV

-72 APSYLDTKRSSPPR
+72 GPGYLDNKHSLPPR

-96 KLPSSDSVTRKGS
+96 KLPTADTSARKANHGT
-109 LGSENLPLDP
+109 ENLPLES
-119 SSPPPLSRKSSSSA
+119 SSPPTLSRKSSSS

-149 SPAAVAQELNNLQAI
+149 SPAAITQELNNLQAI

-170 VDNADPDLPSF
+170 VDNADPDLPTF
-181 GSPASPG
+181 GSSAP
-188 STSPEASDEDEA
+188 TSPEPSDEDED

-215 PKEFKTFVEDRVDRI
+215 PVEFKTFVEDRVDRI
-230 RKRSGSGDSL
+230 RKRSVTGDSL

-250 SSLTRKKSMLS
+250 NSLTRKKSMLS
-261 RQIDSSKG
+261 RQIDSPKG
-269 YEDGAERLQRKRSES
+269 YEDGAERLQRKRSEKE
-284 GQSPTSPTAENLQE
+284 QSHTPPTAENLQE
-298 LEGLVSNVSLDSAR
+298 LEDLVNSVDLDSAR

-324 PILPAPGPALK
+324 PIMPAPGPALK
-335 RSTRTYMRKDRTP
+335 RSTRTYMRKDRAP
-348 FSRRALSRQSDHSK
+348 FSRRALSRQSDNAR

-370 GRAPSPSLSIREPS
+370 SRAPSPALSMREPP
-384 SPGITR
+384 SPGINR

-395 ALARDA
+395 AVTRDA
-401 AAAPGADRLTSASSE
+401 AAGASRLTSTSSE
-416 DVSNQKPK
+416 DLALHKTKASQ
-424 PSPAK
+424 AK
-429 DAAVPQSSAAPV
+429 TSTPLQNPVPN

-452 RTTAQIPGAS
+452 RTTAPIPGAS

-469 ETPPAANTFTVPER
+469 ETPPAANNFTVPER

-488 PPSAP
+488 PPSTP
-493 QSSQQHSAPHSHGPT
+493 LSSQQHSTPPSSHGST
-508 QHHAPPRA
+508 QHHAAPRA
-516 RPSARGAHSRPPL
+516 RPSARGAHSRPSL
-529 VHSASSRSNTNKS
+529 VHSNSSRSTKS

-564 LTMVPMYEEKKVE
+564 LTMVPTYEEKKVE

-598 KERKTE
+598 KERRTE

-615 SKAAAKNQPKTAE
+615 SKAAAKQHPKAAE

-641 SPTVPKGRE
+641 NAVVPKGRE
-650 SLVLDRESFKLEEE
+650 SLVIDRESFKLEEE
-664 RKKESSRRSAD
+664 RRKESTRKSTD
-675 GKKDKDSGILSAI
+675 GKKDKDTGILSAI

-698 KQHHQAPKELLRA
+698 KHQHQAPKESLRA
-711 PSPEPAPRILRPDID
+711 PSPDPVPRILRPDID

-773 MYHPQSQVPVAQKTA
+773 MYHPQSQAPVAQKTA

-794 QMQQQQQQQQQQ
+794 QMQQQQQQSQQQQ
-806 REQDAAD
+806 QQQDQLQQQHDDAASD
-813 AEAEEKQ
+813 EKVRGDSET
-820 AQENNKYQNWQEQRK
+820 ATDQRLTR
-835 SGDQSTAGAVQQ
+835 S
-847 HSVLETPSNASG
+847 
-859 QKDYLG
+859 
-865 YSADSQP
+865 
-872 FGDQSSL
+872 
-879 WQDEENNEL
+879 
-888 W
+888 

>member
-1 MAQADALQPSHDAPS
+1 MPQADPLQATHDAPG
-16 YVRKHTPQI
+16 YVRRHTPQI

-63 GSAIEAYQL
+63 GSALETYQL

-96 KLPSSDSVTRKGS
+96 KLPSSDMAARKGS
-109 LGSENLPLDP
+109 FGSENLPMDS
-119 SSPPPLSRKSSSSA
+119 SSPPTLSRKSSTSA

-181 GSPASPG
+181 GSSSP
-188 STSPEASDEDEA
+188 TSPEATDDDEA

-269 YEDGAERLQRKRSES
+269 YEDGAERLQRKRSEKE
-284 GQSPTSPTAENLQE
+284 QSQTSPPVENLQE
-298 LEGLVSNVSLDSAR
+298 LEGLVNNVSLESAR

-324 PILPAPGPALK
+324 PIVPAPGPALK
-335 RSTRTYMRKDRTP
+335 RSTRTYMRKDRVP
-348 FSRRALSRQSDHSK
+348 FSRRGLSRQSEHSK

-370 GRAPSPSLSIREPS
+370 SRAPSPALSMREPP
-384 SPGITR
+384 SPGINR

-395 ALARDA
+395 ALARDTA
-401 AAAPGADRLTSASSE
+401 AGAGRLTSASSE
-416 DVSNQKPK
+416 DLVQHKTPASQ
-424 PSPAK
+424 AK
-429 DAAVPQSSAAPV
+429 DGTSSQNSAPV
-441 TTFHSRIATNG
+441 TTFHSKIATNG
-452 RTTAQIPGAS
+452 RTTAPIPGAS

-469 ETPPAANTFTVPER
+469 ETPPTANSFTIPER
-483 KSSHI
+483 KSSHV
-488 PPSAP
+488 PPSIP
-493 QSSQQHSAPHSHGPT
+493 LSSQQQQQQQPTPPSHGST
-508 QHHAPPRA
+508 QHHGPPRA
-516 RPSARGAHSRPPL
+516 RPSARGSHSRPSL
-529 VHSASSRSNTNKS
+529 IHSNSSRSTKS

-564 LTMVPMYEEKKVE
+564 LTMVPTYEEKKVE

-590 GSEEKDKE
+590 GSEEK
-598 KERKTE
+598 ERRTE
-604 DKEREKEASKK
+604 DKEREKEASRK
-615 SKAAAKNQPKTAE
+615 SKAASKQHPKTAE

-641 SPTVPKGRE
+641 NATMSKGRE
-650 SLVLDRESFKLEEE
+650 SLVLDRESFRLEEE
-664 RKKESSRRSAD
+664 RKKESSRKSAD
-675 GKKDKDSGILSAI
+675 GRKDKDSGILSAI
-688 FGGGKRSKEQ
+688 FGGGKRSKEH
-698 KQHHQAPKELLRA
+698 KQQSQAPKESLRA

-794 QMQQQQQQQQQQ
+794 LQQQQQHQQQQQ
-806 REQDAAD
+806 PSEQQQQDGIAAD
-813 AEAEEKQ
+813 
-820 AQENNKYQNWQEQRK
+820 NKVRERR
-835 SGDQSTAGAVQQ
+835 
-847 HSVLETPSNASG
+847 
-859 QKDYLG
+859 
-865 YSADSQP
+865 
-872 FGDQSSL
+872 SL
-879 WQDEENNEL
+879 SL
-888 W
+888 LK

>member
-1 MAQADALQPSHDAPS
+1 MQVRISDDPSQPTMPQAYAVQASHDAPN
-16 YVRKHTPQI
+16 YVRRHTPQI
-25 SISDDNHHVTEA
+25 SISDDDHHVTEA
-37 IGGMYGSDDDDY
+37 VQSYYGNDDDDEY

-72 APSYLDTKRSSPPR
+72 GPAYLDAKRSSPPR

-96 KLPSSDSVTRKGS
+96 KLPATSDTNARKANH
-109 LGSENLPLDP
+109 GSENSPLES
-119 SSPPPLSRKSSSSA
+119 SSPPTLSRKSSSS

-141 LNDIDYES
+141 LNNDYES
-149 SPAAVAQELNNLQAI
+149 NPTSLAQELNNLQAI

-170 VDNADPDLPSF
+170 VDNADPDLPTF
-181 GSPASPG
+181 GPSAP
-188 STSPEASDEDEA
+188 TSPEPSDEDEA

-215 PKEFKTFVEDRVDRI
+215 PVEFKTFVEDRVDRI
-230 RKRSGSGDSL
+230 RKRSVSGDSL

-269 YEDGAERLQRKRSES
+269 YEDGAERLQRKRSEKE
-284 GQSPTSPTAENLQE
+284 QSHTLPTVENLQE
-298 LEGLVSNVSLDSAR
+298 LEGLVNNVDLDSAR
-312 NSLDSGVQMADA
+312 NSLDSGVQMGDA
-324 PILPAPGPALK
+324 PIPPAPGPALK
-335 RSTRTYMRKDRTP
+335 RSTRTYMRKDRAP
-348 FSRRALSRQSDHSK
+348 FSRRALSRQADSTR

-370 GRAPSPSLSIREPS
+370 SRAPSPALSLREAP
-384 SPGITR
+384 SPGINR
-390 VQTEP
+390 VHTEP
-395 ALARDA
+395 TVAREITA
-401 AAAPGADRLTSASSE
+401 GAGRLTSTSSE
-416 DVSNQKPK
+416 DLSEHKTKSSQTNTSTPL
-424 PSPAK
+424 
-429 DAAVPQSSAAPV
+429 QSSVPN

-452 RTTAQIPGAS
+452 RTTAPIPGAS

-469 ETPPAANTFTVPER
+469 ETPPTANSFTVPER

-493 QSSQQHSAPHSHGPT
+493 LSSQQHPAPPSSHGPT

-516 RPSARGAHSRPPL
+516 RPSARGAHSRPSL
-529 VHSASSRSNTNKS
+529 VHSNSSRSTKS

-564 LTMVPMYEEKKVE
+564 LTMVPTYEEKKVE

-598 KERKTE
+598 KERRTE

-615 SKAAAKNQPKTAE
+615 SKAAAKQHPKAAE

-641 SPTVPKGRE
+641 NATVPKGRE

-664 RKKESSRRSAD
+664 RRKESTRKSSD
-675 GKKDKDSGILSAI
+675 GRKDKDSGILSAI

-698 KQHHQAPKELLRA
+698 KHQHQPPKESLRA
-711 PSPEPAPRILRPDID
+711 PSPDPVPRILRPDID

-794 QMQQQQQQQQQQ
+794 QMQQQQQQSQLQQQDQ
-806 REQDAAD
+806 LQQGHDDAASD
-813 AEAEEKQ
+813 EKVR
-820 AQENNKYQNWQEQRK
+820 QNI
-835 SGDQSTAGAVQQ
+835 
-847 HSVLETPSNASG
+847 
-859 QKDYLG
+859 
-865 YSADSQP
+865 
-872 FGDQSSL
+872 
-879 WQDEENNEL
+879 
-888 W
+888 

>member
-1 MAQADALQPSHDAPS
+1 MAHADALQASHDAPS
-16 YVRKHTPQI
+16 YVRRHAPQI

-37 IGGMYGSDDDDY
+37 IGGMYGGDDDDY

-72 APSYLDTKRSSPPR
+72 SPSYLDTKRASPPR

-96 KLPSSDSVTRKGS
+96 KLPSSDTVTRKGS
-109 LGSENLPLDP
+109 LGAENLPLDP
-119 SSPPPLSRKSSSSA
+119 SSPPTLSRKSSSSA
-133 ETAVQQFP
+133 ETATQQFP

-181 GSPASPG
+181 VPSA
-188 STSPEASDEDEA
+188 STSPEASDDDEA

-269 YEDGAERLQRKRSES
+269 YEDGAERLQRKRSEKEHS
-284 GQSPTSPTAENLQE
+284 QTSPTAENLQE
-298 LEGLVSNVSLDSAR
+298 LEGLVNNVTLDSTR
-312 NSLDSGVQMADA
+312 NSLDSAISMAEA
-324 PILPAPGPALK
+324 PVLPAPGPTLK
-335 RSTRTYMRKDRTP
+335 RSTRTYMRKDRAP

-362 QSESDGEG
+362 HSESDGEG
-370 GRAPSPSLSIREPS
+370 GRAPSPSLSLREPP

-395 ALARDA
+395 GFAREA
-401 AAAPGADRLTSASSE
+401 ATTSGAGRLTSASSE
-416 DVSNQKPK
+416 DLVEHKSKA
-424 PSPAK
+424 SPAK
-429 DAAVPQSSAAPV
+429 ETAAQNTAPV

-452 RTTAQIPGAS
+452 RTTAPIPGAS

-469 ETPPAANTFTVPER
+469 ETPPPANNFTVPER

-488 PPSAP
+488 PPSQQQP
-493 QSSQQHSAPHSHGPT
+493 QQHSSSPSTHGPSQQHA
-508 QHHAPPRA
+508 APPRA
-516 RPSARGAHSRPPL
+516 RPSARGAHSRPGL
-529 VHSASSRSNTNKS
+529 VHSNPSRSTSTKS

-564 LTMVPMYEEKKVE
+564 LTMVPTYEEKKVE

-590 GSEEKDKE
+590 GSEEKDRE
-598 KERKTE
+598 KERKIE

-615 SKAAAKNQPKTAE
+615 SKAAAKQHPKPAE

-641 SPTVPKGRE
+641 NATVPKGRE
-650 SLVLDRESFKLEEE
+650 SIVLDRESFKLEEE
-664 RKKESSRRSAD
+664 RKRESSRKSAD
-675 GKKDKDSGILSAI
+675 GRKDKDTGILSAI

-698 KQHHQAPKELLRA
+698 KQQQQAPKESLRA

-773 MYHPQSQVPVAQKTA
+773 MYHPQSQAPAAQKTA

-794 QMQQQQQQQQQQ
+794 QQVQQQLQQQQQQ
-806 REQDAAD
+806 DAAE

-820 AQENNKYQNWQEQRK
+820 AQEYSKYQEWSEQRK
-835 SGDQSTAGAVQQ
+835 SGDHTAAGAEQPPTQ
-847 HSVLETPSNASG
+847 PAHETPNNNST

-865 YSADSQP
+865 YTADSQP

-879 WQDEENNEL
+879 WQDEENSDL

>member
-1 MAQADALQPSHDAPS
+1 MQASHDAPS
-16 YVRKHTPQI
+16 YVRRHTPQI

-63 GSAIEAYQL
+63 GSALETYQL

-96 KLPSSDSVTRKGS
+96 KLPSSDTPARKGS
-109 LGSENLPLDP
+109 LGSENLPLDS
-119 SSPPPLSRKSSSSA
+119 SSPPTLSRKSSSSA
-133 ETAVQQFP
+133 DTAVQQFP

-181 GSPASPG
+181 GASAP
-188 STSPEASDEDEA
+188 TSPEPTDDDEA

-269 YEDGAERLQRKRSES
+269 YEDGAERLQRKRSERE
-284 GQSPTSPTAENLQE
+284 QAQVSPTAENLQE
-298 LEGLVSNVSLDSAR
+298 LEGLVNNVGLDSAR

-324 PILPAPGPALK
+324 PILPAPGPTLK
-335 RSTRTYMRKDRTP
+335 RSTRTYMRKDRAP
-348 FSRRALSRQSDHSK
+348 FSRRGLSRQLENSR

-370 GRAPSPSLSIREPS
+370 SRAPSPALSMREPS
-384 SPGITR
+384 SPSINR

-395 ALARDA
+395 ALARDTA
-401 AAAPGADRLTSASSE
+401 AGAGRLTSASSE
-416 DVSNQKPK
+416 DLAQHKTNASQ
-424 PSPAK
+424 AK
-429 DAAVPQSSAAPV
+429 DGASLQSSNPV
-441 TTFHSRIATNG
+441 TTFHSKIATNG
-452 RTTAQIPGAS
+452 RTTAPIPGAS

-469 ETPPAANTFTVPER
+469 ETPPAANSFTVPER
-483 KSSHI
+483 KSSHV
-488 PPSAP
+488 PPSTP
-493 QSSQQHSAPHSHGPT
+493 LPSQQQQQQHSTAPSHGPT
-508 QHHAPPRA
+508 QHHGPPRT
-516 RPSARGAHSRPPL
+516 RPSARGAHSRPSL
-529 VHSASSRSNTNKS
+529 IHSNSSRSTKS

-564 LTMVPMYEEKKVE
+564 LTMVPTYEEKKVE

-598 KERKTE
+598 KERRKEE

-615 SKAAAKNQPKTAE
+615 SKAAAKQHPKAAE

-641 SPTVPKGRE
+641 NAIIPKGRE
-650 SLVLDRESFKLEEE
+650 SLVLDRESFRLEEE
-664 RKKESSRRSAD
+664 RKKESSRKSAD
-675 GKKDKDSGILSAI
+675 GRKDKDSGILSAI

-698 KQHHQAPKELLRA
+698 RQQYHAPKESLRA

-794 QMQQQQQQQQQQ
+794 QQHQQQQQQQLQLQQQ
-806 REQDAAD
+806 QPLEQQQDGLAAD
-813 AEAEEKQ
+813 GKH
-820 AQENNKYQNWQEQRK
+820 
-835 SGDQSTAGAVQQ
+835 QSDSHASAGAEIPAQNI
-847 HSVLETPSNASG
+847 HETSTNNTS
-859 QKDYLG
+859 QTDYLG
-865 YSADSQP
+865 YSTDSQP

-879 WQDEENNEL
+879 WQDEEKSEL

>member
-1 MAQADALQPSHDAPS
+1 MMLQTHTVQASHDAQS
-16 YVRKHTPQI
+16 YVRRHTPQI
-25 SISDDNHHVTEA
+25 SISDDDHHVTEA
-37 IGGMYGSDDDDY
+37 MATAYGSDDDEY
-49 LTPSNRNSRPLSFV
+49 LMPSSNRNSRPLSFV

-72 APSYLDTKRSSPPR
+72 GPSYLDTKPAR

-96 KLPSSDSVTRKGS
+96 KLPTTSDAAARKGS
-109 LGSENLPLDP
+109 PGSENLPHDS
-119 SSPPPLSRKSSSSA
+119 SSPPTLSRKSSSSA

-141 LNDIDYES
+141 LNNIDYES
-149 SPAAVAQELNNLQAI
+149 SPAAITQELNNLQAI

-181 GSPASPG
+181 GASAP
-188 STSPEASDEDEA
+188 TSPEPSDEDEA

-215 PKEFKTFVEDRVDRI
+215 PVEFKTFVEDRVDRI
-230 RKRSGSGDSL
+230 RKRSVSGDSL
-240 MPGVERSNSG
+240 MPGVERSSSG

-269 YEDGAERLQRKRSES
+269 YEDGAERLQRKRSEKE
-284 GQSPTSPTAENLQE
+284 QSQTSPTAENLQE
-298 LEGLVSNVSLDSAR
+298 LETLVNNVDLDSAR
-312 NSLDSGVQMADA
+312 NSLDSGVHMDDA
-324 PILPAPGPALK
+324 PILPAGGPALK
-335 RSTRTYMRKDRTP
+335 RSTRTYMRKDRAP
-348 FSRRALSRQSDHSK
+348 FSRRALGRQADSTKHP
-362 QSESDGEG
+362 ESDGEAS
-370 GRAPSPSLSIREPS
+370 RAPSPALSMREPP
-384 SPGITR
+384 SPGINR
-390 VQTEP
+390 VHTEP
-395 ALARDA
+395 AVARDTA
-401 AAAPGADRLTSASSE
+401 AGAARLTSASSE
-416 DVSNQKPK
+416 DLTQHKPK
-424 PSPAK
+424 ATQPVASIPPP
-429 DAAVPQSSAAPV
+429 PQTSVPV

-452 RTTAQIPGAS
+452 RTTAAVPGAS

-488 PPSAP
+488 PPSTP
-493 QSSQQHSAPHSHGPT
+493 PSSSQQHATAPPPPPSHGQI

-516 RPSARGAHSRPPL
+516 RPSARGAQSRPSL
-529 VHSASSRSNTNKS
+529 VHSNSGRSTKS
-542 TLEDISSH
+542 TLEDISAH

-564 LTMVPMYEEKKVE
+564 LTMVPTYEDKKVE

-598 KERKTE
+598 KERKIE

-615 SKAAAKNQPKTAE
+615 SKAAAKQHSKPAE

-641 SPTVPKGRE
+641 NATVSKGRE

-664 RKKESSRRSAD
+664 RRRESTRKSSD
-675 GKKDKDSGILSAI
+675 GRKDKDSGILSAI

-698 KQHHQAPKELLRA
+698 KQQHQAPKESLRA
-711 PSPEPAPRILRPDID
+711 PSPDPIPRILRPDID

-806 REQDAAD
+806 EQMDPQHGDAAS
-813 AEAEEKQ
+813 EEKVRD
-820 AQENNKYQNWQEQRK
+820 N
-835 SGDQSTAGAVQQ
+835 
-847 HSVLETPSNASG
+847 
-859 QKDYLG
+859 
-865 YSADSQP
+865 ADSTTTQT
-872 FGDQSSL
+872 L
-879 WQDEENNEL
+879 TYL
-888 W
+888 

>member
-493 QSSQQHSAPHSHGPT
+493 QSSQQHSAPPSHGPT

-516 RPSARGAHSRPPL
+516 RPSARGAIRDHPSFIRLPL
-529 VHSASSRSNTNKS
+529 VRTRTSLRWRTFPRIPHPCPAVATHELMLSQWYLCTKRRRSRKKTAARLAGTGFSEVKRRTRRRSARLKTKS
-542 TLEDISSH
+542 ARRKPRRNPRLLPKISPRLPRRLVWTCCSH
-550 PSPLPG
+550 PS
-556 SGNTRTDA
+556 TEA
-564 LTMVPMYEEKKVE
+564 LLFQRVANHSCSIV
-577 KKDSRKTSWNWLL
+577 R
-590 GSEEKDKE
+590 
-598 KERKTE
+598 
-604 DKEREKEASKK
+604 AS
-615 SKAAAKNQPKTAE
+615 
-628 KTRLDVLQSSIDG
+628 SS
-641 SPTVPKGRE
+641 
-650 SLVLDRESFKLEEE
+650 
-664 RKKESSRRSAD
+664 
-675 GKKDKDSGILSAI
+675 
-688 FGGGKRSKEQ
+688 
-698 KQHHQAPKELLRA
+698 
-711 PSPEPAPRILRPDID
+711 
-726 YNWTRFSI
+726 
-734 LEERAIYRMAHM
+734 
-746 KLANPRR
+746 
-753 PLHSQV
+753 
-759 LLSNFMYSYLAKVQ
+759 
-773 MYHPQSQVPVAQKTA
+773 
-788 QARQQQ
+788 
-794 QMQQQQQQQQQQ
+794 
-806 REQDAAD
+806 
-813 AEAEEKQ
+813 
-820 AQENNKYQNWQEQRK
+820 RK
-835 SGDQSTAGAVQQ
+835 SGRRRAHGGQRMARKTRILVFCRPFLEAVRDQRNKSSITKLPKNCFGHPPQNLPQ
-847 HSVLETPSNASG
+847 GYYDQTLTITGLDSVSWKNALFTG
-859 QKDYLG
+859 W
-865 YSADSQP
+865 P
-872 FGDQSSL
+872 T
-879 WQDEENNEL
+879 
-888 W
+888 